1 MTEFVSPSPENLAS
15 RRQDLRRQRRRRNL
29 QKLWRSSVIVG
40 LAIAGVWGFNHPRW
54 LIQTSEQIAI
64 EGNEYLSDGAIQAL
78 LPLDYPRSLLAI
90 EPEALAQVLQAQAP
104 IAEVTVKRQLF
115 PPRLTVHLQERAPVA
130 LTRAGSKSAQPDG
143 FLDIEGHWLPQESFS
158 LFEADWSPPE
168 LVVQG
173 YSETYQAQWPGL
185 YATLQASPVA
195 VSLVD
200 WSDPSNLILHTE
212 LGQVYMGAYNQQQL
226 PNQLR
231 TLAQL
236 RPLIAVGPR
245 FTVEY
250 IDLRDPDNPVIQA
263 PGSLPAL
270 APSATR

>member
-15 RRQDLRRQRRRRNL
+15 RRQDLRRQRRQRNL
-29 QKLWRSSVIVG
+29 QNLWRSSVIVG

-54 LIQTSEQIAI
+54 LIQAPEQIAV
-64 EGNEYLSDGAIQAL
+64 EGNEHLSDGAIQAL

-90 EPEALAQVLQAQAP
+90 EPEALSQALQAQAP

-115 PPRLTVHLQERAPVA
+115 PPRLTVQVQERAPVA
-130 LTRAGSKSAQPDG
+130 VTRASAASAQPDG
-143 FLDIEGHWLPQESFS
+143 FLDIEGHWLPQASS
-158 LFEADWSPPE
+158 TLFESDWSPPE

-173 YSETYQAQWPGL
+173 YSDTYQAQWPGL
-185 YATLQASPVA
+185 YAALQAAPVA

-200 WSDPSNLILHTE
+200 LSDPSNLILHTD
-212 LGQVYMGAYNQQQL
+212 LGQVYVGVYSEQQL

-236 RPLIAVGPR
+236 RPLIAADTR

-250 IDLRDPDNPVIQA
+250 VDLRDPDNPVIQA
-263 PGSLPAL
+263 PGPLPNL
-270 APSATR
+270 APPEAR